1 MDADHGRPG
10 SGASPWLLAGLVLG
24 AIALLHL
31 GLGLVLTRSAR
42 ADLAAL
48 EERWPPEALATAEE
62 PGPAPGTT
70 GPEYTAWA
78 SAQRRYEDA
87 QRHRERGEQVRL
99 LTIGLGLSWL
109 AQSALVAW
117 IVLKR
122 GSGRRAA

>member
-1 MDADHGRPG
+1 
-10 SGASPWLLAGLVLG
+10 VLG

-42 ADLAAL
+42 GDIAAL
-48 EERWPPEALATAEE
+48 EERWPPEALSTAED

-70 GPEYTAWA
+70 GPEYSAW
-78 SAQRRYEDA
+78 SGAQRRYEDA

-99 LTIGLGLSWL
+99 LTIGLSLSWL

-117 IVLKR
+117 IALR
-122 GSGRRAA
+122 RAPGRRGT